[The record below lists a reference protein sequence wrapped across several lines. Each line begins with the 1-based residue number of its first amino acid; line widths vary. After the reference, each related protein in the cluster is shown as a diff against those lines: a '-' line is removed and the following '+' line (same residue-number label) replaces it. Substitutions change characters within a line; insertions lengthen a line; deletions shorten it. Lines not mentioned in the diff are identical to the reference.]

1 MPYHGTRRPLHRDEV
16 AFPELFHREVAAC
29 ARAQRVAS
37 DAAQAVARAR
47 ATRASSRRLRD
58 LVVETRESWEGAD
71 EVYGSMRGEVERIA
85 RSMRGEVER
94 IARSMRD
101 AGVEAEDAAAAVRHR
116 IRFVLYDGGLS
127 ERDTEPV
134 VARAEQ
140 WVVMVYDAA

>member
-1 MPYHGTRRPLHRDEV
+1 MPYHGTRRPLHRDEL
-16 AFPELFHREVAAC
+16 AFPELFDRVVAAC

-47 ATRASSRRLRD
+47 ATRASSRRLRG
-58 LVVETRESWEGAD
+58 LVADTRESWEGAD
-71 EVYGSMRGEVERIA
+71 EVYG
-85 RSMRGEVER
+85 SMRGEVER

>member
-1 MPYHGTRRPLHRDEV
+1 MPYDGNHRLLRRDELAFTEIFDRVV
-16 AFPELFHREVAAC
+16 ASC

-37 DAAQAVARAR
+37 ESAQAVARAR
-47 ATRASSRRLRD
+47 ATRASSRRLRG

-71 EVYGSMRGEVERIA
+71 EVYGSMRGEVERMA
-85 RSMRGEVER
+85 LSMRE
-94 IARSMRD
+94 
-101 AGVEAEDAAAAVRHR
+101 AGMGAEAAAAAVRHR

-134 VARAEQ
+134 VARADQ